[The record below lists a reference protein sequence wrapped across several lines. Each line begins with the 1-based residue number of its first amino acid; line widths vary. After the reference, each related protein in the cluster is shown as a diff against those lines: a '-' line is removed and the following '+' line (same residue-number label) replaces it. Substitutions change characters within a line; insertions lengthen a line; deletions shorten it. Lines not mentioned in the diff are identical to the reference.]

1 MSYKIRGGKIAKELR
16 RPLYHFTVF
25 GNIDDI
31 LRDGLLPSM
40 GEGHLLPGRAAVWL
54 TSDPAGNTITEAD
67 LERWHRRGNHDLIA
81 EHENGR
87 RWKFGDN
94 EHGTARITVDTKHA
108 QHYLGLMR
116 TTYADAPEVLAT
128 LTGMTT
134 HLEINNWY
142 VSLKPI
148 SVKRIIDVELF
159 TTALGEQW
167 LKEREKAA

>member
-1 MSYKIRGGKIAKELR
+1 
-16 RPLYHFTVF
+16 
-25 GNIDDI
+25 
-31 LRDGLLPSM
+31 
-40 GEGHLLPGRAAVWL
+40 
-54 TSDPAGNTITEAD
+54 
-67 LERWHRRGNHDLIA
+67 
-81 EHENGR
+81 
-87 RWKFGDN
+87 
-94 EHGTARITVDTKHA
+94 
-108 QHYLGLMR
+108 MR